1 MIIYVEVLPKARYRS
16 SSKITPASDR
26 NTFEFGGSTLFE
38 IGLAAQN
45 VSLAEPAAKPLLGET
60 LIRFN

>member
-16 SSKITPASDR
+16 SSKIISDR

-45 VSLAEPAAKPLLGET
+45 VSLANHYYGKH
-60 LIRFN
+60 

>member
-16 SSKITPASDR
+16 SSKITSDR

-45 VSLAEPAAKPLLGET
+45 VSLAEPAAKSLLGET